1 MKEIKSYDKEII
13 EKLLQD
19 ISKDDNNQY
28 DAICNLK
35 SLIENAIESIRVN
48 TSLTYTEREAAQTE
62 IEEIKKIYENAVSKC
77 NEQVQE
83 KLVLENP
90 LEYITLVD
98 ATVQE
103 KVMPL
108 LDEDSQR
115 NIINKKPQLII
126 LVKDDLKKE
135 ILMEKRLNDEC
146 WQIIIKNEPNLD
158 LKKLYSFSNGSYYE
172 YRESDFEKEIVKYFE
187 NLKDKNS
194 MVSQIRNFDIV
205 AWEEKNGS
213 SNIKETRED
222 ILKKL
227 FANKHFSLEV
237 QPFIIEILIENSD
250 FYNSCDMSR
259 QWLCLNKNIIYE
271 KFSELYGQDKLE
283 KYKDILESS
292 LDEKNARLLEMLF
305 VNEGIIKK
313 VSPNKILNYIELQQK
328 LEKNREVKSK
338 PLSLI
343 AEIKRDRKIL
353 KQQFDDIIF
362 EAYGEKARDIVA
374 SRSGLTLEDIHNTE
388 ILNKN
393 ITENFRMGFVHELVS
408 YSIYGINDFIRISK
422 NSEELE
428 GFKLLYNIMSE
439 KLGENVTTM
448 QMCILR
454 FPKYVSLLKDAQKQN
469 LDDISRENLAKVCSW
484 PINLCGIK
492 SVSELN
498 NLPQKFQNAVNQ
510 KTNVGQMSDRICY
523 DFMNMELDSEEVI
536 FDYLNPE
543 IAETE
548 NLSDYERKLL
558 LFFQHKENG
567 FKIKNLED
575 IRQATENSIDIS
587 SIFLEQYIIRKK
599 IKENQMKEFN
609 TELTNIEK
617 IHQAEKEGIYGT
629 KTLKIGDI
637 ELIDFGSMPV
647 NLASHDPT
655 MNESH
660 MRCNM
665 KDIQD
670 QYLAYD
676 GMEGI
681 STISA
686 RPMSECISR
695 DYVEGGIHYLYWD
708 FKDNEIMA
716 LYANDRGGDAKVSH
730 ERKLVIS
737 YGHSTTSI
745 KRI

>member
-1 MKEIKSYDKEII
+1 MKEIKSYDKEIV

-90 LEYITLVD
+90 LEYFTLVD

-115 NIINKKPQLII
+115 NIINKKPQLIV

-135 ILMEKRLNDEC
+135 ILMNKRLNDEC

-158 LKKLYSFSNGSYYE
+158 LEKLYSFSKGSYYE
-172 YRESDFEKEIVKYFE
+172 YRVSDFEKEIVKYFE

-205 AWEEKNGS
+205 AWKQGGS
-213 SNIKETRED
+213 NNIEETRED
-222 ILKKL
+222 ILKRL

-250 FYNSCDMSR
+250 FSLNDSIR
-259 QWLCLNKNIIYE
+259 EQWLRLNKNIIYE
-271 KFSELYGQDKLE
+271 KFSERYGQDKLE
-283 KYKDILESS
+283 KYKDIIESS

-305 VNEGIIKK
+305 VNEGIIKN

-328 LEKNREVKSK
+328 LEKNSEVESK

-362 EAYGEKARDIVA
+362 EAYGEKSRDIVA
-374 SRSGLTLEDIHNTE
+374 SRPGLTLKNIHNTE

-393 ITENFRMGFVHELVS
+393 ITENFRMGFVHDLLS
-408 YSIYGINDFIRISK
+408 YNIDGINDFIRISK

-428 GFKLLYNIMSE
+428 AFKLLYNIMSE

-469 LDDISRENLAKVCSW
+469 LDDISIENLAKVCSW

-498 NLPQKFQNAVNQ
+498 NLPQKFQNAINQ
-510 KTNVGQMSDRICY
+510 KTNVEDTPNIITY
-523 DFMNMELDSEEVI
+523 DFMNMELVSEVVL

-558 LFFQHKENG
+558 LFFQHEKIG
-567 FKIKNLED
+567 FKINNWKD
-575 IRQATENSIDIS
+575 IRQATENNIDIS
-587 SIFLEQYIIRKK
+587 SIFLDQYIIRKK
-599 IKENQMKEFN
+599 IKENQMKGFN

-655 MNESH
+655 MNESD

-665 KDIQD
+665 EDIRD
-670 QYLAYD
+670 QYLTYD
-676 GMEGI
+676 GSEGI

-686 RPMSECISR
+686 RPLAEETGHGYLES
-695 DYVEGGIHYLYWD
+695 GIHYLYWD

-730 ERKLVIS
+730 EKKLVKS
-737 YGHSTTSI
+737 YGGSTTSI